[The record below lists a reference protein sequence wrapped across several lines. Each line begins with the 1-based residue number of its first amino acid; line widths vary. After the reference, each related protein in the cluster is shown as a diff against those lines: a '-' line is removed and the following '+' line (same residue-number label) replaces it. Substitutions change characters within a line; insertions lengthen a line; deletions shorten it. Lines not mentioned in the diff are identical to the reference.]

1 MPVCNPY
8 AQINLLSGKEG
19 ENRPKEPNSYSTM
32 GISVTEVTAAEI
44 NRDLVGAFIEVS
56 AVSIFCYEP
65 NLAVLKI
72 LYVG

>member
-1 MPVCNPY
+1 
-8 AQINLLSGKEG
+8 
-19 ENRPKEPNSYSTM
+19 M